1 MERPKPEERNGNRR
15 PALRLAGLGL
25 LFLIAGMIL
34 GGYAPPGLWT
44 VLPVTFG
51 YVGLILSVRRALLA
65 WDAGT
70 FGLENSVENPSKTGR
85 ASPGARPRGSSGGRS
100 GALRLPG

>member
-1 MERPKPEERNGNRR
+1 
-15 PALRLAGLGL
+15 
-25 LFLIAGMIL
+25 LFLIAGMVL

-44 VLPVTFG
+44 VLPVTSG
-51 YVGLILSVRRALLA
+51 YLGLLLSVRRALLA

-70 FGLENSVENPSKTGR
+70 FGLEDPVENPVQTGYAR
-85 ASPGARPRGSSGGRS
+85 PGARPRGTAGGRN